1 MKEIGRIL
9 REKHEQ
15 MNVSLADVRNA
26 IEVQEKCLSAIE
38 EGDMSVFFAKVYYKS
53 FVRSYAKYLG
63 FDHEKLIERYDA
75 DERNLDNY
83 KIL

>member
-15 MNVSLADVRNA
+15 MNVSLER
-26 IEVQEKCLSAIE
+26 
-38 EGDMSVFFAKVYYKS
+38 FFAKVYYKS

-63 FDHEKLIERYDA
+63 FDPEKLIERYDA

-83 KIL
+83 K